1 MNELRRPSR
10 LVLSSQNVG
19 QSLSKNG
26 QKFSE
31 IRERSAIRSEATGLR
46 PPLPAHLYTH
56 LSLLKLSPFEQATR
70 GGWRFGTRR
79 IRNSVVA
86 RLIASG
92 RAEIVE
98 GRLQLKQRPPS

>member
-1 MNELRRPSR
+1 MSELGRPPQP
-10 LVLSSQNVG
+10 VLSSQNVG

-26 QKFSE
+26 QNVSRN
-31 IRERSAIRSEATGLR
+31 RERSAIKSEAAGLR
-46 PPLPAHLYTH
+46 QPLPAHLYAH

-79 IRNSVVA
+79 IRDSVVT

-92 RAEIVE
+92 RAEIVG
-98 GRLQLKQRPPS
+98 GRLQLKQKPPL